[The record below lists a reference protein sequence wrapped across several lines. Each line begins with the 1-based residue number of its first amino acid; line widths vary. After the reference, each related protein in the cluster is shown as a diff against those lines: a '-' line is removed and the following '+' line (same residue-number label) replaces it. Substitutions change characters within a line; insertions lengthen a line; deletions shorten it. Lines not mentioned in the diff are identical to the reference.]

1 MDVRVPLQVSSKCM
15 QDRNE
20 ARSKQFRFIIFV
32 EHSEDN
38 RANSAEKAVQ
48 EVTVFKE
55 KMSEGVVDC
64 KDAVTVLGI
73 DDLRRHGKGAVNRI
87 LIATGRAET
96 AMTAKGDK
104 LELSAFG
111 TAVHSTT
118 VGRIATVDYLI
129 HVFNDRIAWVKDI

>member
-1 MDVRVPLQVSSKCM
+1 MK
-15 QDRNE
+15 
-20 ARSKQFRFIIFV
+20 
-32 EHSEDN
+32 
-38 RANSAEKAVQ
+38 KAVQ
-48 EVTVFKE
+48 QGTVLE
-55 KMSEGVVDC
+55 EEGAKVFVDG
-64 KDAVTVLGI
+64 KDAVSVGDI
-73 DDLRRHGKGAVNRI
+73 DKFKRHRGSALHGI

-118 VGRIATVDYLI
+118 VGRIATVDRLI

>member
-1 MDVRVPLQVSSKCM
+1 ME
-15 QDRNE
+15 E
-20 ARSKQFRFIIFV
+20 AV
-32 EHSEDN
+32 EEGTVFEKERPEILIDSEDTMPVGDIN
-38 RANSAEKAVQ
+38 KLKGHRGSA
-48 EVTVFKE
+48 
-55 KMSEGVVDC
+55 
-64 KDAVTVLGI
+64 L
-73 DDLRRHGKGAVNRI
+73 HGI

-118 VGRIATVDYLI
+118 VGRIATVDHLI

>member
-1 MDVRVPLQVSSKCM
+1 ME
-15 QDRNE
+15 E
-20 ARSKQFRFIIFV
+20 AV
-32 EHSEDN
+32 EEGTVFEKERPEILIDSEDTMPVGDIDKFK
-38 RANSAEKAVQ
+38 RHRGSA
-48 EVTVFKE
+48 
-55 KMSEGVVDC
+55 
-64 KDAVTVLGI
+64 L
-73 DDLRRHGKGAVNRI
+73 HGI

-118 VGRIATVDYLI
+118 VGRIATVDHLI